1 MSNQNLN
8 KQTADTQDKSYR
20 IAAILIALAS
30 VVAFFLPLKVWMSG
44 TIEHKALFGILSKMS
59 DSTYK
64 MYGLLPI
71 LGDSASAFNR
81 LYSYVVYAF
90 LLTLIFAFV
99 VAVVAVILTKK
110 SAILSKVATYVFT
123 WSVAIY
129 SLTITC
135 FTSYVNTVKISF
147 DVSTMILAIIGALTY
162 FFLMYKE
169 NGHKS
174 WVNAVQFLL
183 SLTVIALFM
192 LAITHYGSVIAES
205 LNKKT
210 AYKSL
215 VALAAAGLFFALAAT
230 TLCVF
235 HKKFAYL
242 SLAFALFQSLIIL
255 CVVLLG
261 QTAKINEKHYA
272 IYLLVAAVISFV
284 QILVACLLVL
294 EDNKKTARKDFDVFI
309 GEVAKSEYVEVV
321 PYDGTPVA
329 GVYVAEMV
337 EEEPATPV
345 EAPAP
350 EAPVAPVAP
359 VAPAQ
364 TEAPAEAPAAPAEA
378 PAPAPAPA
386 PVFDAFI
393 ASLSDEERMQFTD
406 LYILKTVSMPEIP
419 TYEVGGNNK
428 SFFNKVFIYIG
439 QYRDKI
445 PSGLLAKMYDFSAK
459 A

>member
-20 IAAILIALAS
+20 IVAILIALAS
-30 VVAFFLPLKVWMSG
+30 VVAFFLPLKVWMNG

-71 LGDSASAFNR
+71 LGNSASAFNR

-90 LLTLIFAFV
+90 LLTLIAAFV
-99 VAVVAVILTKK
+99 VAVVAIFLTKK
-110 SAILSKVATYVFT
+110 SSILSKVATYVFT
-123 WSVAIY
+123 WSVAVY

-135 FTSYVNTVKISF
+135 FTSYVGTVNLSF

-174 WVNAVQFLL
+174 WVNAVQFVL
-183 SLTVIALFM
+183 SITVIALFM
-192 LAITHYGSVIAES
+192 LAFTHYGSVIAGY
-205 LNKKT
+205 LNKM
-210 AYKSL
+210 AYKTL
-215 VALAAAGLFFALAAT
+215 IALAAAGLFFVTAAI

-235 HKKFAYL
+235 CKKYSYL

-261 QTAKINEKHYA
+261 QIAKISEKHYA
-272 IYLLVAAVISFV
+272 IYLLVAAIISFV
-284 QILVACLLVL
+284 QILIACLLVF
-294 EDNKKTARKDFDVFI
+294 EDNKKTARKEFDVFI
-309 GEVAKSEYVEVV
+309 GEVSKNEYVEVI
-321 PYDGTPVA
+321 PYDGTPVSE
-329 GVYVAEMV
+329 VYVAEVV
-337 EEEPATPV
+337 EEAPAAPAEEPAPATETPA
-345 EAPAP
+345 E
-350 EAPVAPVAP
+350 
-359 VAPAQ
+359 APAQ
-364 TEAPAEAPAAPAEA
+364 TEAPAETPAAPAEE
-378 PAPAPAPA
+378 PAPAPA

-406 LYILKTVSMPEIP
+406 LYILKTVNMPEIP
-419 TYEVGGNNK
+419 TYEVGGKNK

-445 PSGLLAKMYDFSAK
+445 PSGLLAKMYDFSVK